1 MNSETITNIIIS
13 VLCSLF
19 AMIFGSFFHIYW
31 HQRINKIKKYN
42 EIILNN
48 EIVYLKEK
56 LDIYWSI
63 YFKLLIC
70 MNVTIQI
77 KKIKET
83 SNEFNNRDIIIKN
96 FDDIISI
103 IIKNSY
109 NLDMDDYLLDL
120 ILRFIS
126 YVFAYKC
133 ICQSNIKKSPSEYGF
148 PFPDEFIK
156 EITRRVLLI
165 QSKYNEYSENKY
177 DSKKIKDIKY
187 LNISLNH
194 IESKTNIKFQQKF
207 REIFIKMRNIPDN
220 MPTNI
225 DQNLA
230 NIPTNIDQNLANIPT
245 NIDQNLANIPT
256 NINHDNYNCIDD
268 EYEDESYKIDLNQI
282 FISTY
287 QNTNK
292 SIDNKSIDNKKY

>member
-48 EIVYLKEK
+48 EIAYLKEK

-70 MNVTIQI
+70 MNAKMQI

-96 FDDIISI
+96 LDDIISI

-165 QSKYNEYSENKY
+165 QSKYNEYFENKY
-177 DSKKIKDIKY
+177 DYKKIKDIKY
-187 LNISLNH
+187 LNISLNQ
-194 IESKTNIKFQQKF
+194 IESKTNIKFQQKL
-207 REIFIKMRNIPDN
+207 REIFIKIK
-220 MPTNI
+220 
-225 DQNLA
+225 
-230 NIPTNIDQNLANIPT
+230 NIPTNIDQIQTNIDQIPT
-245 NIDQNLANIPT
+245 NIDQLPTNIPT
-256 NINHDNYNCIDD
+256 NINHDNYNYNYIDD

-287 QNTNK
+287 QNANK
-292 SIDNKSIDNKKY
+292 NIDNKNIN